1 MVFSIFEVLAAKHE
15 AAKAAGGSA
24 DPLASMSSMGQFTG
38 GTKKDKDMQSLENWF
53 SNTLNSI
60 MGKPPSA
67 ATQKAAAKAAAPKK

>member
-1 MVFSIFEVLAAKHE
+1 MVFSVFEILAAKD
-15 AAKAAGGSA
+15 AAKGAAASA
-24 DPLASMSSMGQFTG
+24 DPLSSMSSMGQFTG

-67 ATQKAAAKAAAPKK
+67 ATKKAAAKK